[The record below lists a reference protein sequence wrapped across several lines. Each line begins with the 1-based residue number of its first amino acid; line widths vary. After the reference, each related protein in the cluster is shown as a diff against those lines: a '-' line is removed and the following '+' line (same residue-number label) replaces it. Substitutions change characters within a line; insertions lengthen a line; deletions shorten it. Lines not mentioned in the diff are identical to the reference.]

1 MNLSKRA
8 VGLMIES
15 QVVNRYEVEPR
26 QDKRVFLIGFNIDRP
41 NQKEYWTISG
51 RKGQYS
57 SADAALA
64 VLQADEAR
72 RSN

>member
-15 QVVNRYEVEPR
+15 QVVNRYEVVPR

-41 NQKEYWTISG
+41 NQKEYWTITG

>member
-8 VGLMIES
+8 VGLMIDS

-26 QDKRVFLIGFNIDRP
+26 QNKRVFLMGFNIDCP
-41 NQKEYWTISG
+41 NRKEYWTITG

-64 VLQADEAR
+64 VLQADEAKR
-72 RSN
+72 PN